1 MDPFLHE
8 QIKNVI
14 ERRKKRLTEVLVRD
28 VDNLNQLHYIR
39 VQIKSLEDLLQAL
52 KVLDEKQEQ

>member
-1 MDPFLHE
+1 MDPFLNE

-39 VQIKSLEDLLQAL
+39 GQIKSLEDLLQDL
-52 KVLDEKQEQ
+52 KDLYEKQEQ